1 MRFPRS
7 VVCVLLTAAL
17 AACSSSERLEGRRT
31 SVLAYGRKPVPD
43 SELRKTVRL
52 PKPEPAAEWTQAGGL
67 SHHAMQN
74 VALPE
79 KIMQA
84 WKTSVGKGASSG
96 KWLIAEPV
104 VRSGMIYTVDAVGKV
119 RASAATSGRMIWE
132 KNVTADK
139 ASKRLSIVGAGLALD
154 NNMLFAA
161 LGTGEIVALDA
172 YNGHEIWRSDLK
184 SPVRSA
190 PAVYG
195 GRLYVLTADNKLTAV
210 AEDDGRV
217 LWRHY
222 AFMAPVSLM
231 GRAAPALDK
240 GIGVAVF
247 ASGEVVAFR
256 PENGSIL
263 WTETFGATRLNNAS
277 SSINDIRARPV
288 IDNDRVYIIS
298 AAGLLSAL
306 DLKSGA
312 VLWER
317 EIGGINQ
324 PWIAGDMLYVVS
336 SSSELIALNAS
347 DGKIMWVN
355 QLSEWDDPEKK
366 KDRLYWTGPVL
377 AGDRLILSNSAGKVI
392 VASPLTGTVVG
403 WDDMGG
409 GAAVMPAVVV
419 DDTMFL
425 FNQDADLAAYR

>member
-1 MRFPRS
+1 MGVWRI
-7 VVCVLLTAAL
+7 VAGILLCAL
-17 AACSSSERLEGRRT
+17 LSACSADERLEGRRS
-31 SVLAYGRKPVPD
+31 SVLAYGQKPIPD
-43 SELRKTVRL
+43 KELRKTVRL
-52 PKPEPAAEWTQAGGL
+52 PKPETTAEWTQAGGL

-74 VALPE
+74 IALPE

-84 WKTSVGKGASSG
+84 WKTDVGKGASSG

-104 VRSGMIYTVDAVGKV
+104 AHSGIVYTIDAVGKV
-119 RASAATSGRMIWE
+119 RASAAISGKMIWE
-132 KNVTADK
+132 RNITADK
-139 ASKRLSIVGAGLALD
+139 AAKRLSIVGAGLALD

-161 LGTGEIVALDA
+161 LGTGEIVASDA
-172 YNGHEIWRSDLK
+172 YNGHEIWRVDLK

-240 GIGVAVF
+240 GIGIAVF

-324 PWIAGDMLYVVS
+324 PWIAGDILYVVS
-336 SSSELIALNAS
+336 SSAELIALDAA
-347 DGKIMWVN
+347 DGKILWVN
-355 QLSEWDDPEKK
+355 QLSEWDDPDSKK
-366 KDRLYWTGPVL
+366 ERLYWTGPVL

-392 VASPLTGTVVG
+392 VASPVTGTVVG
-403 WDDMGG
+403 WDDLGG
-409 GAAVMPAVVV
+409 GSAVMPAIVV
-419 DDTMFL
+419 DNTLFL
-425 FNQDADLAAYR
+425 FNQDAELAAYR

>member
-1 MRFPRS
+1 MMFSR
-7 VVCVLLTAAL
+7 VAAGVLLCGIL
-17 AACSSSERLEGRRT
+17 AACSADERLEGPRS
-31 SVLAYGRKPVPD
+31 SVLTYGQKTVPD
-43 SELRKTVRL
+43 SELRRNLRL
-52 PKPEPAAEWTQAGGL
+52 PKPEDTAEWTQAGGM

-74 VALPE
+74 IALPE

-104 VRSGMIYTVDAVGKV
+104 VRSGMVYTIDAAGKV

-132 KNVTADK
+132 KNAVADK
-139 ASKRLSIVGAGLALD
+139 SARRISIVGAGLALD
-154 NNMLFAA
+154 NNMLFIA
-161 LGTGEIVALDA
+161 LGTGELVAFDA
-172 YNGHEIWRSDLK
+172 YNGREIWRTDLK
-184 SPVRSA
+184 SPLRSA

-210 AEDDGRV
+210 AENDGSV

-263 WTETFGATRLNNAS
+263 WTETFGATRLNNAF

-288 IDNDRVYIIS
+288 IADDRVYIIS

-317 EIGGINQ
+317 EIGGVNQ
-324 PWIAGDMLYVVS
+324 PWIAGDVLYVVS
-336 SSSELIALNAS
+336 SSAELIALNAS
-347 DGKIMWVN
+347 DGKILWVN
-355 QLSEWDDPEKK
+355 QLSEWDDPDKK
-366 KDRLYWTGPVL
+366 KNRLYWTGPVL

-392 VASPLTGTVVG
+392 VASPLTGTVLG

-409 GAAVMPAVVV
+409 ESAVMPAVVV
-419 DDTMFL
+419 DNTMFL
-425 FNQDADLAAYR
+425 FNQDAELAAYR